1 MASETLV
8 ILIGNSD
15 DKLTQKEWSQ
25 YAMDVSLL
33 VQNWASKVHFEGG
46 SASGSE
52 WQNACWVVEWS
63 TADLANLNEELSQLA
78 AHWRQESI
86 AVITGGVTRFVTP

>member
-1 MASETLV
+1 MNETLV

-15 DKLTQKEWSQ
+15 DKLSQKEWSQ

-33 VQNWASKVHFEGG
+33 AHNWAKAIHFEGG

-52 WQNACWVVEWS
+52 WQNACWVVEWD
-63 TADLANLNEELSQLA
+63 TADLANLNTELSQLA
-78 AHWRQESI
+78 AHYRQDSI
-86 AVITGGVTRFVTP
+86 AVITGGTTRFVRP